1 MPLTRWK
8 IHILYASMSLILSC
22 TLIPKDGKLAL
33 LSRNTFKAGTY
44 HWIRRSLRCWWC
56 YLVSTYVWLLQPHGR
71 QPTRLLCPWYFP
83 GRNTA
88 VGCHFLLQ
96 GIFLTQGIEPASL
109 VSPCLGRWFLYHWA
123 TWEAQYDACVCTSS
137 TADLKELKG
146 SALFKLNCRFQSLPE
161 WTF

>member
-83 GRNTA
+83 GRNTG
-88 VGCHFLLQ
+88 VGCHFLLP
-96 GIFLTQGIEPASL
+96 GILPTQGSNL
-109 VSPCLGRWFLYHWA
+109 HLLH
-123 TWEAQYDACVCTSS
+123 WEADSSPLSHLGSPIRCLCVHKQQSW
-137 TADLKELKG
+137 LKG
-146 SALFKLNCRFQSLPE
+146 IKGICTL
-161 WTF
+161 